1 MRFLFHA
8 ARFVVGNQTFD
19 LALGAESSATVSI
32 VQHAF
37 RLDLTPG
44 TTPNIC
50 GEAPPGALH
59 RSWPISYT

>member
-8 ARFVVGNQTFD
+8 ARFVVGDQTFD
-19 LALGAESSATVSI
+19 LAFGAKSSATVSI
-32 VQHAF
+32 VQHTF

-50 GEAPPGALH
+50 DEAPPGTLR